1 MTAYAGTCHDEHPHL
16 AAGVTVVATTPVT
29 IEQAAAI
36 LGLSTSTVRRRIRDG
51 RLRAEEVSRPQ
62 GIMRLVYLPDDADP
76 GVTQVSAPDGVVT
89 TTAVTSP
96 GDSMIA
102 YTQTL
107 LLPLVEA
114 LERSQATVGEQAEAI
129 GRLEAENRALVA
141 RTEAHVAEPAA
152 EPSRPPRRV
161 WWLWLVLL
169 APILV
174 TAIVGAGLLMV
185 PR

>member
-1 MTAYAGTCHDEHPHL
+1 
-16 AAGVTVVATTPVT
+16 VVATTPVT

-114 LERSQATVGEQAEAI
+114 LERSQATVREQAETI

-141 RTEAHVAEPAA
+141 STAPQIIKPTPEPPLARWRKWA
-152 EPSRPPRRV
+152 P
-161 WWLWLVLL
+161 WLL
-169 APILV
+169 AVL
-174 TAIVGAGLLMV
+174 AIVAVVGLGLV
-185 PR
+185 PVLR

>member
-1 MTAYAGTCHDEHPHL
+1 M
-16 AAGVTVVATTPVT
+16 VATTPVT

-51 RLRAEEVSRPQ
+51 IFRVEEVSRPQ
-62 GIMRLVYLPDDADP
+62 GIMRLVYLPDDANP
-76 GVTQVSAPDGVVT
+76 GVTQVSAPAGVVT

-114 LERSQATVGEQAEAI
+114 LERSQATIRDQAETI
-129 GRLEAENRALVA
+129 GRQAAEIERAAATIITLNASLEARTAPHSPEPT
-141 RTEAHVAEPAA
+141 TEAPWHRWRTVAP
-152 EPSRPPRRV
+152 
-161 WWLWLVLL
+161 WLL
-169 APILV
+169 AVL
-174 TAIVGAGLLMV
+174 AIVAAAGMLAW

>member
-1 MTAYAGTCHDEHPHL
+1 
-16 AAGVTVVATTPVT
+16 VVATTPVT

-76 GVTQVSAPDGVVT
+76 GVTQVSAPAGVVT

-114 LERSQATVGEQAEAI
+114 LERSQATVREQAETI
-129 GRLEAENRALVA
+129 GRQSAELERAASIAVKLSDELDAARAQISTLTASGAPQSPDPTTGAPYSRWRFLAPWLLGLLAIVAAVVLLVA
-141 RTEAHVAEPAA
+141 R
-152 EPSRPPRRV
+152 
-161 WWLWLVLL
+161 
-169 APILV
+169 
-174 TAIVGAGLLMV
+174 
-185 PR
+185 